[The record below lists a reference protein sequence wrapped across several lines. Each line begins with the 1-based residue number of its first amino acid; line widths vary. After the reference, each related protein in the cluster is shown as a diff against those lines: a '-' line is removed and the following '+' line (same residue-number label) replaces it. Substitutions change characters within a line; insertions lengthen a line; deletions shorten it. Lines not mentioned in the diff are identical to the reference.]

1 MKRLTFLA
9 IFIAM
14 VLNASAQY
22 HMHLW
27 IDGVKTSYPVLNLD
41 SITFTNETPEE
52 PETPA
57 GDGTKANP
65 FTVEEVIA
73 LNNTLSGKQYVKAYI
88 VGQVNGAVLTTG
100 AEFKAPFTPSTN
112 SSTGVQNTYNT
123 NLLIASSANET
134 DPTKCVPVQL
144 PSGNVRTNFN
154 LPENPEMDGKLVLLN
169 GDLIKY
175 FGVPGIKNTVSIVVL
190 EEGGDT
196 PGTPVEPEE
205 PKEPNNF
212 ITCAEAVAICETTGT
227 TPTADFYIIHGYVT
241 EIETAYSSQ
250 YNNITFW
257 LADWMTDPQDGGR
270 VLKCYRVKPVNA
282 GEKNVKVGDYVEVEG
297 KLINYNGNSPE
308 VNTGTYTIITAPIKE
323 DTQEYVDLGLS
334 VKWATCNVGATKPEE
349 YGDYFAWGE
358 TKPKTS
364 YHWDTYKWC
373 DGSNT
378 SLTKYC
384 NNINYG
390 TVDRNIKLEEE
401 DDAASVNW
409 GGAWRMPTKDELDEL
424 REQCLWAIMVQ
435 NGVEGYE
442 VTSRKNGNSIFLPA
456 AGYCKGSSRFTGGY
470 GYYWSSSLHTG
481 QPWYSDSAW
490 NLYFEMRYFG
500 VMEECICD
508 RCLGLPVRP
517 VCP

>member
-196 PGTPVEPEE
+196 PETPVEPEE

-212 ITCAEAVAICETTGT
+212 ITCAEAVTICETTGT
-227 TPTADFYIIHGYVT
+227 TLTAESYIIHGYVT
-241 EIETAYSSQ
+241 EIKTAYSSQ

-257 LADWMTDPQDGGR
+257 MADWMTGSQDGGR
-270 VLKCYRVKPVNA
+270 VLQCYRVKPVNA

-297 KLINYNGNSPE
+297 RLINYNGSSPQ
-308 VNTGTYTIITAPIKE
+308 VNAGGTYTIITPPALTLSGSHNGH
-323 DTQEYVDLGLS
+323 DWVDLGLPS
-334 VKWATCNVGATKPEE
+334 GIKWATYNVGATEPEDS
-349 YGDYFAWGE
+349 GDHFAWGE
-358 TKPKTS
+358 TQPKSFYWWKYS
-364 YHWDTYKWC
+364 YEWYDNVDEH
-373 DGSNT
+373 
-378 SLTKYC
+378 LTKYC
-384 NNINYG
+384 IYSTDG
-390 TVDRNIKLEEE
+390 IVDDKTVLDKE

-409 GGAWRMPTKDELDEL
+409 GGAWRMPTDAEMTEL
-424 REQCLWAIMVQ
+424 RTKCTWIQDWY
-435 NGVEGYE
+435 GYQ
-442 VTSRKNGNSIFLPA
+442 VIGPSGMSIFLPY
-456 AGYCKGSSRFTGGY
+456 GGNWYKGTHENNGA
-470 GYYWSSSLHTG
+470 YYWSSSLDSTDSYYA
-481 QPWYSDSAW
+481 YS
-490 NLYFEMRYFG
+490 LYFNQDNPERHGTPRFY
-500 VMEECICD
+500 
-508 RCLGLPVRP
+508 GLSVRP

>member
-196 PGTPVEPEE
+196 PETPVEPEE

-227 TPTADFYIIHGYVT
+227 TLTAESYIIHGYVT
-241 EIETAYSSQ
+241 EIKTAYSSQ

-257 LADWMTDPQDGGR
+257 LADTQDGGR
-270 VLKCYRVKPVNA
+270 VLQCYRVKPVNA

-297 KLINYNGNSPE
+297 RLINYNGSSPQ
-308 VNTGTYTIITAPIKE
+308 VNAGGTYTIITAPIKE

-364 YHWDTYKWC
+364 YDRDTYKWYYWNV
-373 DGSNT
+373 DEY

-384 NNINYG
+384 TKSIYG
-390 TVDRNIKLEEE
+390 TVDGNIELEEE
-401 DDAASVNW
+401 DDAAFMNW
-409 GGAWRMPTKDELDEL
+409 GGSWRMPTKKELDEL
-424 REQCLWAIMVQ
+424 REQCSWTIMVQ

-456 AGYCKGSSRFTGGY
+456 AGYCEGSSRFTGGF
-470 GYYWSSSLHTG
+470 GEYWSSSLYTF
-481 QPWYSDSAW
+481 QDAAW
-490 NLYFEMRYFG
+490 SLYFELRFGGVEEESYDSRY
-500 VMEECICD
+500 
-508 RCLGLPVRP
+508 LGLPVRP